1 MDRISRA
8 EVGGP
13 YASHDDAMRAISN
26 KGFDADPADLTVQEG
41 DSDGGGD
48 SKQASLKQAK
58 FPPPADSGGGATMK
72 PSPEDPLKDNAE
84 APKDAQNIDP
94 TDDAA
99 PDDTADPTAPDNGSS
114 LPTAPDASGA
124 PVDPLGDP
132 ETQVTTTKPAQIPSG
147 GSGGMPG
154 APGEETPG
162 MPEEDGDVPG
172 SEEDVSEPPE
182 ATAQTTDPV
191 GGAIDQVTAQ
201 ILKDNPELPHTLAR
215 RVARKVVGKMI
226 QANALMPNIEDPLA
240 DKSPLSVINDVRKTL
255 PKGSPAAAPS
265 HEDDDGAD
273 APADPSDHQGEPD
286 SESEGER
293 DGDDSSLPGPMPL
306 GFQRGGDGRLLA
318 GGAPEAGV
326 GAEAAGLAG
335 AEGAGLAS
343 GAAELAPLL
352 LL

>member
-13 YASHDDAMRAISN
+13 YASHDDAMRAIDN

-41 DSDGGGD
+41 SSDDDS

-72 PSPEDPLKDNAE
+72 PAPEDPLKGTE
-84 APKDAQNIDP
+84 PAPKDAQSPDAPPVAADP
-94 TDDAA
+94 ADDVA

-114 LPTAPDASGA
+114 LPGA
-124 PVDPLGDP
+124 PGEADDPFAVSGP
-132 ETQVTTTKPAQIPSG
+132 QVTTTKPAQIPSG
-147 GSGGMPG
+147 GGGGMPG
-154 APGEETPG
+154 MPGDDGETPG
-162 MPEEDGDVPG
+162 MPEEDGDAVG
-172 SEEDVSEPPE
+172 SEEDVSQPPE
-182 ATAQTTDPV
+182 ATATTDPIGSAV
-191 GGAIDQVTAQ
+191 DQVTAQ
-201 ILKDNPELPHTLAR
+201 VRRDNPDLPEALAR

-226 QANALMPNIEDPLA
+226 EANGLMPNIEDPLA
-240 DKSPLSVINDVRKTL
+240 NKSPLSVVKDVAKTL

-273 APADPSDHQGEPD
+273 APGPGSGEPD
-286 SESEGER
+286 GGPE
-293 DGDDSSLPGPMPL
+293 DDDSSLPGHMPM
-306 GFQRGGDGRLLA
+306 GFQRGPGGRLLA
-318 GGAPEAGV
+318 GTPEAGV
-326 GAEAAGLAG
+326 GAEAAGMGAA
-335 AEGAGLAS
+335 AEGTGLAA

>member
-1 MDRISRA
+1 VDRISRA

-13 YASHDDAMRAISN
+13 YASHDDAMRAIQN
-26 KGFDADPADLTVQEG
+26 KGFDTDPADLTVQEG
-41 DSDGGGD
+41 TSDDDS
-48 SKQASLKQAK
+48 SKQAVRKQAK

-72 PSPEDPLKDNAE
+72 PAPEDPLKGTE
-84 APKDAQNIDP
+84 PKDAQDVTKDP
-94 TDDAA
+94 TDDVA

-114 LPTAPDASGA
+114 LPGAPEE

-147 GSGGMPG
+147 GGGGLPG
-154 APGEETPG
+154 APGEDAPG
-162 MPEEDGDVPG
+162 MPDENEDALG
-172 SEEDVSEPPE
+172 SEEDVSKPPE
-182 ATAQTTDPV
+182 ETAIPETTDPV

-201 ILKDNPELPHTLAR
+201 ILRDNPELPHTLAR
-215 RVARKVVGKMI
+215 KVARKVVGKVV

-240 DKSPLSVINDVRKTL
+240 DKSPLSVVKDVVKTL

-273 APADPSDHQGEPD
+273 EPGHD
-286 SESEGER
+286 
-293 DGDDSSLPGPMPL
+293 DDDSSLPGPMPM
-306 GFQRGGDGRLLA
+306 GFQRGPGGRLLA
-318 GGAPEAGV
+318 ATPEAGV
-326 GAEAAGLAG
+326 GAEAAGMGAA
-335 AEGAGLAS
+335 AEGTGLAA

>member
-13 YASHDDAMRAISN
+13 YASHDDAMRAIQN
-26 KGFDADPADLTVQEG
+26 KGFDSDPADLTVQEG
-41 DSDGGGD
+41 SSDDGD
-48 SKQASLKQAK
+48 DTSKESSLRTQAK

-84 APKDAQNIDP
+84 APKDAENVDP

-114 LPTAPDASGA
+114 LPVAPDASGA

-147 GSGGMPG
+147 GGGGMPG
-154 APGEETPG
+154 ESGATGEEG
-162 MPEEDGDVPG
+162 EDGLPDDTEDAVG
-172 SEEDVSEPPE
+172 SEEDVSKPPE
-182 ATAQTTDPV
+182 ATAQTSDPV
-191 GGAIDQVTAQ
+191 GSAIDQVTAQ
-201 ILKDNPELPHTLAR
+201 IFQDNPELPHTLAR
-215 RVARKVVGKMI
+215 RVARKVVGRLV
-226 QANALMPNIEDPLA
+226 QADVWNMRPHIEDPLA
-240 DKSPLSVINDVRKTL
+240 DKNPLEVIHDVVKTL

-265 HEDDDGAD
+265 NEDDSGD
-273 APADPSDHQGEPD
+273 
-286 SESEGER
+286 
-293 DGDDSSLPGPMPL
+293 DDSSLPAPVRRRRRTPAPAAE
-306 GFQRGGDGRLLA
+306 A
-318 GGAPEAGV
+318 GAGEAAAGV
-326 GAEAAGLAG
+326 GAA